1 MKIVVT
7 GSNGFVGQYLC
18 DYLELHGHEV
28 MRVVRGIEK
37 KEAGN
42 FVPVQDFSN
51 PSEFWG
57 ALEGASAVIYLAGLA
72 HVPEG
77 FINLEKARMINV
89 SYPVKFAL
97 EASKRGISRF
107 VYISSVKVF
116 GENSGDGYFSAS
128 TAPCPTSKYGKLK
141 LEAEIAL
148 QHTLREKSYIIIRPP
163 LIYGPGVKAN
173 FLNLMRAIN
182 LRLPLPFKSLKS
194 KRSLLF
200 LGNLADA
207 INCYLKNPFLKGGTY
222 TLCDGPALSLPSIC
236 DYLAQGLHKPLKLF
250 SLPRHLIP
258 LLPGGGSVTRSLVV
272 DDSEFR
278 QNFNWHPPFAV
289 HQSFSDTTDWF
300 KEI

>member
-18 DYLELHGHEV
+18 DYLELRGHEV
-28 MRVVRGIEK
+28 IRVVRHIEK
-37 KEAGN
+37 KEASN
-42 FVPVQDFSN
+42 FVTLKDFSN
-51 PSEFWG
+51 PSEVWDG
-57 ALEGASAVIYLAGLA
+57 LKGASAVIYLAGLA
-72 HVPEG
+72 HVPDR
-77 FINLEKARMINV
+77 FISLKKARMINV

-116 GENSGDGYFSAS
+116 GENSGDGYFSALS
-128 TAPCPTSKYGKLK
+128 SPCPTSKYGKLK

-148 QHTLREKSYIIIRPP
+148 QHILRKHSYMIIRPP
-163 LIYGPGVKAN
+163 LMYGPGVKAN

-194 KRSLLF
+194 ERSLLF
-200 LGNLADA
+200 LGNLSDA
-207 INCYLKNPFLKGGTY
+207 IDCYLANPFLKSGTY

-236 DYLAQGLHKPLKLF
+236 DYLAQGLQKPLKLF
-250 SLPRHLIP
+250 SLPRHLIA
-258 LLPGGGSVTRSLVV
+258 LLPGGASVTRSLVV

-278 QNFNWHPPFAV
+278 QDFNWQPPFAV

-300 KEI
+300 NEI